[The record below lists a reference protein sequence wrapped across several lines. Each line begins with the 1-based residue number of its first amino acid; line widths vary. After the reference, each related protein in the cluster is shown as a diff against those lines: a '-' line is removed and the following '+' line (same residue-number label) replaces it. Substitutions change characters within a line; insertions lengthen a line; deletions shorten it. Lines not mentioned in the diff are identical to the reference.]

1 MNKVALISGIETSQ
15 ESLAIVRGIKMLKYL
30 LLPPVVLV
38 AGCASVG
45 SYSSNYVDQS
55 LTKHQAKLVAS
66 DFIGNIKRS
75 LPPATTTLLI
85 KKNDTVDNF
94 TPLFINLLR
103 QNEYNVIYTD
113 QPQKQKNMGVNL
125 SYRIRLNNRAIVS
138 LLQYNVAGE
147 PRAHISTRPR

>member
-1 MNKVALISGIETSQ
+1 
-15 ESLAIVRGIKMLKYL
+15 MLKYL
-30 LLPPVVLV
+30 LVSPVVLV

-55 LTKHQAKLVAS
+55 LTKHQAKLVAG
-66 DFIGNIKRS
+66 DFIGNIKRP

-85 KKNDTVDNF
+85 KKNDTADNF

-103 QNEYNVIYTD
+103 QNGYNVIYTD

-125 SYRIRLNNRAIVS
+125 SYSIRLNNRVILS